1 MKNNG
6 NGKAVDPV
14 ERELAQLAEPL
25 RKMLSDEEARQM
37 ALMEQLHASRDRTR
51 RILKT
56 LSTLTPEA
64 SAKKRAPKDTK
75 KHKWVPSEQYKAAV
89 IDALRKHGELNS
101 TDLRDKLSWNSGTV
115 SQVVS
120 YLRDEEVVRLAGMV
134 KHPKTGREV
143 KVYALMEA

>member
-1 MKNNG
+1 
-6 NGKAVDPV
+6 
-14 ERELAQLAEPL
+14 
-25 RKMLSDEEARQM
+25 
-37 ALMEQLHASRDRTR
+37 
-51 RILKT
+51 LKT